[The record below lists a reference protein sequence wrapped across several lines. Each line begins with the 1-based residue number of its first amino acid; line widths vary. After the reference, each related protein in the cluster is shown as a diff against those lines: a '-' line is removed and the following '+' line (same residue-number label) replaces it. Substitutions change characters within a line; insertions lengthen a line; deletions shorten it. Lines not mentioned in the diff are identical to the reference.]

1 MKHQTRAR
9 AGIAVVT
16 VLAAD
21 AVAHLYWMTGSTWP
35 ARDAG
40 SLSRAVLN
48 FVVPF
53 TPRVLLVPLAL
64 LLAAATLVLI
74 AMDRPAWLGR
84 RIPGALKRLGAWAV
98 ATGLL
103 VRGVAGLVWAFG
115 IGASL
120 DTPFYWLNLLV
131 YEPVCL
137 ALFAGTVIVSRLPR
151 AVSRTDGMERSRP
164 SAPLPW

>member
-1 MKHQTRAR
+1 MKPQTRVR
-9 AGIAVVT
+9 TGIAVVT

-74 AMDRPAWLGR
+74 ALDRPAWLSS
-84 RIPGALKRLGAWAV
+84 P
-98 ATGLL
+98 
-103 VRGVAGLVWAFG
+103 
-115 IGASL
+115 
-120 DTPFYWLNLLV
+120 
-131 YEPVCL
+131 
-137 ALFAGTVIVSRLPR
+137 GTVIVSRLPR
-151 AVSRTDGMERSRP
+151 AVSRADGMERSRP